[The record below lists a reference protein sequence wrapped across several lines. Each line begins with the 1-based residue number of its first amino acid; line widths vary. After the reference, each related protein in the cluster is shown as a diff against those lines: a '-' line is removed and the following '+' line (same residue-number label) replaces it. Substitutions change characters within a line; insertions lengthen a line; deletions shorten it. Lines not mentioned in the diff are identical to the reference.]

1 MRNIN
6 DFGEEKRCEMSL
18 ESRIGFQTVKG
29 EPGGISEQSGTINI
43 LLKADR
49 GRVCSKKGKYSSL
62 VEMKVIS
69 RKLVISR
76 LNSGNRLGQLYEEP
90 RMLKGNG
97 NHHRV

>member
-6 DFGEEKRCEMSL
+6 DFGEEKRFEMSL

-29 EPGGISEQSGTINI
+29 ELGGISDQSSTIN
-43 LLKADR
+43 LLMKADR
-49 GRVCSKKGKYSSL
+49 GRACPKKGKYSSL

-76 LNSGNRLGQLYEEP
+76 LNSGNRLGQHYEEP
-90 RMLKGNG
+90 RMLKGNE
-97 NHHRV
+97 NHQSV